1 MRCTSPVSFT
11 SSTSTKDEVWGAS
24 VGGRVSQTL
33 GVTLSAPNSTVL
45 LMGISRWEMR
55 PVTLSRAANTAIG
68 FLTTSAWTK
77 LDESPEASP
86 KATRNRAITPT
97 GEPAR
102 ALRRCIMPH
111 TS

>member
-11 SSTSTKDEVWGAS
+11 SSTSTKDEVLGAS
-24 VGGRVSQTL
+24 VGGRESQTR

-68 FLTTSAWTK
+68 FLTISARAG
-77 LDESPEASP
+77 SAARP
-86 KATRNRAITPT
+86 KVSIRPAPAKKIAPATRRARRHI
-97 GEPAR
+97 
-102 ALRRCIMPH
+102 RCIIPH
-111 TS
+111 TF

>member
-24 VGGRVSQTL
+24 VGGRVSHTR

-68 FLTTSAWTK
+68 FLTISA
-77 LDESPEASP
+77 
-86 KATRNRAITPT
+86 
-97 GEPAR
+97 
-102 ALRRCIMPH
+102 
-111 TS
+111 